1 MASIKTLPKS
11 DFRLS
16 LPPLPVI
23 GALLLVYVIWGST
36 YLGGAIAL
44 ESYPAFILVYTR
56 LLIAIVILLAL
67 LKFRHVPFP
76 PFRLMLNA
84 VLVGGLMFG
93 GGAGLVAFAQQNGVA
108 SGLASLGVAAVPL
121 WATIFASIFGYRPS
135 RLEVV
140 GLVVGISGVGIL
152 NLEQGMQSQPLGA
165 TALLV
170 GPTLWAFG
178 SMFSNRLTMPKGL
191 MGTVFQ
197 MLGGSIVL
205 IMMSILSHEQFP
217 TEPSLGSTAA
227 LVLLAIFGTLIA
239 FSAYMYLVRTV
250 RPTLATSYAY
260 VNPVIAV
267 ILGIVLLA
275 EQISPTGILAM
286 VVIVTGVILLM
297 LGKHQRSTDSH

>member
-1 MASIKTLPKS
+1 MASIKTLPKC

-16 LPPLPVI
+16 FPPVPVI
-23 GALLLVYVIWGST
+23 GALILVYIIWGST

-44 ESYPAFILVYTR
+44 ESYPAFMVVSSR
-56 LLIAIVILLAL
+56 LMIAMVILMTI
-67 LKFRHVPFP
+67 LKIKHVPFP
-76 PFRLMLNA
+76 PVRQMLNA
-84 VLVGGLMFG
+84 AFIGGLMFG

-121 WATIFASIFGYRPS
+121 WATIFASVLGYRPG

-140 GLVVGISGVGIL
+140 GLVVGISGVAIL
-152 NLEQGMQSQPLGA
+152 NLEHGMQSQPLGA
-165 TALLV
+165 TALLI

-197 MLGGSIVL
+197 MMGGSFVL
-205 IMMSILSHEQFP
+205 VVMSILSHEQFP
-217 TEPSLGSTAA
+217 SHPSLRSTLA
-227 LVLLAIFGTLIA
+227 LLLLAIFGTLIA

-267 ILGIVLLA
+267 MLGIVLLA
-275 EQISPTGILAM
+275 EQITPTGILAM
-286 VVIVTGVILLM
+286 VVIVTGVVLLM
-297 LGKHQRSTDSH
+297 MGKHQRSADDG